1 MNELIAATSASTSS
15 GVLAVTGRKSP
26 GERSAIASPSRSNG
40 RSAKVTPTQTMPATP
55 SIKSTSLR
63 AERNRIARAKAAR
76 ARVLS
81 ATVTLK
87 AMDFA
92 PVETSRSRVALRM
105 PTCP

>member
-15 GVLAVTGRKSP
+15 GVLAVTGRRSP
-26 GERSAIASPSRSNG
+26 GERSAIASPSRSKG

-55 SIKSTSLR
+55 SIKSPSLR
-63 AERNRIARAKAAR
+63 AERNRIARANAAR

-92 PVETSRSRVALRM
+92 PVETSRSKVALRM
-105 PTCP
+105 PTLP